1 MIHAYIRVSTAL
13 QDRENQRFEIL
24 NFADEKKVTVDQWTE
39 ETISS
44 RKKIEDRLLAE
55 VVKSLTKDD
64 VLIITEISRLGRSI
78 YEIMTLLHQLMERG
92 VKVWTCKERFELGDN
107 INSKILAFAFS
118 LSAEIERKLIS
129 QRTKEALARKK
140 AEGVILGR
148 PKGSKGKSKLDGK
161 EELIEGLL
169 SKRVSKASISKML
182 EVHPGT
188 LDSFIRTRELR
199 LPCRQS

>member
-1 MIHAYIRVSTAL
+1 VIHAYIRVSTAL